1 MFPLCFTRK
10 HSLIH
15 HPPPCKWTTP
25 PSVSHN
31 NNNDTSS
38 LYVCVCVCFAL
49 IPYRKRTGIYSA
61 NPWLCFHQL
70 SQSHSHQTHS
80 RWNWLLAN
88 ETDHRP
94 IEGEEEEG
102 TYVSEQIHFHDRHL
116 FSNSLAV
123 SILIIFH
130 CTTHKLNFRLYLHKH
145 VINAPP
151 HENINSIRQ
160 KWFCRTIA
168 IYRHIKLG
176 THSSRKEGWPQVDF
190 D

>member
-116 FSNSLAV
+116 FSNSPGRVV
-123 SILIIFH
+123 SILIIIS
-130 CTTHKLNFRLYLHKH
+130 LHHPQAELSIIFAQTRNQCAPARKH
-145 VINAPP
+145 
-151 HENINSIRQ
+151 Q
-160 KWFCRTIA
+160 
-168 IYRHIKLG
+168 
-176 THSSRKEGWPQVDF
+176 F
-190 D
+190 DSTEMIL